1 MKKTILS
8 SIIGLSLIFILLMS
22 ATLPSAVAYA
32 VDGDV
37 APNYVYDKTDVAKDL
52 EGSDGFDFADYPAD
66 ASKDTQIYTFLEYGY
81 DGTDNSKFG
90 LYLYIYNP
98 QQKDFSRSSASN
110 KANVAVAFD
119 EKDNASSYQR
129 VNLIFCSATS
139 DKLFYKFRIDD
150 SDGKLLALA
159 EQYAIT
165 HAGARRYD
173 VATVE
178 LFAYGNTTA
187 TTTSIGKSYECA
199 GYMKGFGADKASN
212 THTVKAYSIDV
223 LDIELNHTFFR
234 PEGNSSAQSDYTVKD
249 QLDSVYFSFPNE
261 LIEQYGGIWKI
272 EASYY
277 SAMTS
282 PILVTST
289 KEVYDTVLKYVGKE
303 LTSNPEKYQGKVD
316 CKLNKDIAYSLYDPS
331 YSDTFLD
338 KIILRKEPTLTWNLY
353 AAGRVPTEQQI
364 VYYLFYTGYE
374 TPDGSVPYA
383 KDFTLSGERLLEYIY
398 NYNKSYRFGK
408 SELVNDKGE
417 QLSMD
422 MFQGFMPT
430 GEESEIFGKS
440 YKVYENGKVH
450 YVPISMTAADGYT
463 LESYKRTPTAFDWFT
478 LYKGKYNYE
487 KFSDIQA
494 IVPIDTKDSSLSK
507 SDFCKKYYVCDND
520 YEKIIDK
527 VKAGEG
533 KETVYLFR
541 FAQSEYS
548 SRGVIT
554 RGNMDLGQDYAYIAQ
569 QNVYLNMNV
578 ASITCRK
585 NDVYHT
591 FAVASNPIN
600 AVADIEPNKPYDNSQ
615 FYKNVWN
622 RIKGWFGNNKQSLI
636 IAAIV
641 IVCVILL
648 VMIISL
654 FVKHAPYFAM
664 QSMKRSQS
672 PPKPKRQSKPKR
684 QRQSKPH
691 KNKSNKKTAQKA
703 GRRKHGN

>member
-37 APNYVYDKTDVAKDL
+37 APNYVFDKIDVAKDL

-81 DGTDNSKFG
+81 DGTENSKFG

-234 PEGNSSAQSDYTVKD
+234 PEGNSSAQSGYTVKD
-249 QLDSVYFSFPNE
+249 QLDSVYFSFSNE

-338 KIILRKEPTLTWNLY
+338 SIILRKEPTLTWNLY

-450 YVPISMTAADGYT
+450 YVPITMTAEDGYT

-478 LYKGKYNYE
+478 LYKGKYDYE

-494 IVPIDTKDSSLSK
+494 IVPIDVNDSSLSK
-507 SDFCKKYYVCDND
+507 AEFCKKYYVSESD
-520 YEKIIDK
+520 YDSIISK
-527 VKAGEG
+527 VNAGKG
-533 KETVYLFR
+533 RETVYLFR
-541 FAQSEYS
+541 FAQSEYKA
-548 SRGVIT
+548 RGVIT
-554 RGNMDLGQDYAYIAQ
+554 RGDLKLGQEYAYIAEES
-569 QNVYLNMNV
+569 VYLNMNL

-585 NDVYHT
+585 NDEYHT

-622 RIKGWFGNNKQSLI
+622 RIKDWFRNNKQSLI

-654 FVKHAPYFAM
+654 FVKLAPYFAI
-664 QSMKRSQS
+664 KRAQS
-672 PPKPKRQSKPKR
+672 PPKPKRRSI
-684 QRQSKPH
+684 
-691 KNKSNKKTAQKA
+691 SNKTKNTSAKNA
-703 GRRKHGN
+703 GRRKK

>member
-1 MKKTILS
+1 MKKQLLATSLYLGLTLIL
-8 SIIGLSLIFILLMS
+8 ILLFS
-22 ATLPSAVAYA
+22 VAIPSAVVFAA
-32 VDGDV
+32 DGNV
-37 APNYVYDKTDVAKDL
+37 AHIYDRTDVTKDL
-52 EGSDGFDFADYPAD
+52 EGSEGFDFSQYPAD

-81 DGTDNSKFG
+81 DGADNSKFG
-90 LYLYIYNP
+90 LYLYVYNP
-98 QQKDFSRSSASN
+98 KQKAFSTSSASN
-110 KANVAVAFD
+110 KANVAMAFD
-119 EKDNASSYQR
+119 SKGNATSYQR
-129 VNLIFCSATS
+129 VGLIFCSATS

-150 SDGKLLALA
+150 SDGKLLELA
-159 EQYAIT
+159 EKYAIT
-165 HAGARRYD
+165 HGGARRYD
-173 VATVE
+173 IATVE
-178 LFAYGNTTA
+178 LFAYGDKTA
-187 TTTSIGKSYECA
+187 TTSTIGKSYECT
-199 GYMKGFGADKASN
+199 GYMKGFGADKDSN
-212 THTVKAYSIDV
+212 THSVKAYSLDV

-234 PEGNSSAQSDYTVKD
+234 PDGNSSAQSEYTVKD

-338 KIILRKEPTLTWNLY
+338 SIILRKEPTLTWNLY

-374 TPDGSVPYA
+374 TSDGSVPYA

-450 YVPISMTAADGYT
+450 YVPITMTAEDGYT

-478 LYKGKYNYE
+478 LYKGKYDYE

-494 IVPIDTKDSSLSK
+494 IVPIDVNDSSLSK
-507 SDFCKKYYVCDND
+507 AEFCKKYYVSESD
-520 YEKIIDK
+520 YDSIIAK
-527 VKAGEG
+527 VNAGKG

-541 FAQSEYS
+541 FAQSEYKA
-548 SRGVIT
+548 RGVIT
-554 RGNMDLGQDYAYIAQ
+554 RGDLNLGQEYAYIAEES
-569 QNVYLNMNV
+569 VYLNMNL

-585 NDVYHT
+585 NDEYHT

-622 RIKGWFGNNKQSLI
+622 RIKDWFRNNKQSLI

-654 FVKHAPYFAM
+654 FVKLAPYFAI
-664 QSMKRSQS
+664 KRAQS
-672 PPKPKRQSKPKR
+672 PPKPKRRSISNKT
-684 QRQSKPH
+684 
-691 KNKSNKKTAQKA
+691 KNKSAKNA
-703 GRRKHGN
+703 GRRKK

>member
-1 MKKTILS
+1 MKKQLLATSLYLGFTLIL
-8 SIIGLSLIFILLMS
+8 ILLFS
-22 ATLPSAVAYA
+22 VAIPSAVVFAA
-32 VDGDV
+32 DGNV
-37 APNYVYDKTDVAKDL
+37 APNYVYDATDVTKDL
-52 EGSDGFDFADYPAD
+52 EGADGFDFSQYPAD

-98 QQKDFSRSSASN
+98 KQKNFSRSSASN
-110 KANVAVAFD
+110 KANVAMAFD
-119 EKDNASSYQR
+119 SKGNATSYQR
-129 VNLIFCSATS
+129 VGLIFCSATS

-150 SDGKLLALA
+150 GGKLLALA
-159 EQYAIT
+159 EKYALT
-165 HAGARRYD
+165 HGGARRYD
-173 VATVE
+173 IATVE
-178 LFAYGNTTA
+178 LFAYGDKTA
-187 TTTSIGKSYECA
+187 TTSTIGKSYECT
-199 GYMKGFGADKASN
+199 GYMKGFGADKDSN
-212 THTVKAYSIDV
+212 THSVKAYSLDV
-223 LDIELNHTFFR
+223 LDIELKHTFFR
-234 PEGNSSAQSDYTVKD
+234 PDGNSSAQSEYTVKD

-338 KIILRKEPTLTWNLY
+338 SIILRKEPTLTWNLY

-374 TPDGSVPYA
+374 TSDGSVPYA

-450 YVPISMTAADGYT
+450 YVPITMTAEDGYT

-494 IVPIDTKDSSLSK
+494 IVPIDVNDSSLSK
-507 SDFCKKYYVCDND
+507 AEFCKKYYVSESD
-520 YEKIIDK
+520 YDSIIAK
-527 VKAGEG
+527 VNAGKG
-533 KETVYLFR
+533 RETVYLFR
-541 FAQSEYS
+541 FAQSEYKA
-548 SRGVIT
+548 RGVIT
-554 RGNMDLGQDYAYIAQ
+554 RGDLKLGQEYAYIAEES
-569 QNVYLNMNV
+569 VYLNMNL

-585 NDVYHT
+585 NDEYHT

-615 FYKNVWN
+615 FYKDVWN
-622 RIKGWFGNNKQSLI
+622 RIKDWFRNNKQSLI

-654 FVKHAPYFAM
+654 FVKLAPYFAM

-672 PPKPKRQSKPKR
+672 PPKPKRRSI
-684 QRQSKPH
+684 
-691 KNKSNKKTAQKA
+691 SNKTKNTSAKNA
-703 GRRKHGN
+703 GRRKK

>member
-37 APNYVYDKTDVAKDL
+37 APNYVFDKIDVAKDL
-52 EGSDGFDFADYPAD
+52 EGSDGFDFSQYPAD

-90 LYLYIYNP
+90 LYLYVYNP
-98 QQKDFSRSSASN
+98 KQKAFSTSSASN
-110 KANVAVAFD
+110 KANVAMAFD
-119 EKDNASSYQR
+119 EKDNAASYQR
-129 VNLIFCSATS
+129 VGLIFCSATS

-150 SDGKLLALA
+150 GGKLLALA
-159 EQYAIT
+159 EKYALT
-165 HAGARRYD
+165 HGGARRYD

-178 LFAYGNTTA
+178 LFAYGDKTA
-187 TTTSIGKSYECA
+187 TTSTIGKSYECA
-199 GYMKGFGADKASN
+199 GYMKGFGADKDSN
-212 THTVKAYSIDV
+212 THSVKAYSIDV

-234 PEGNSSAQSDYTVKD
+234 PEGNSSAQSNYTVKD

-338 KIILRKEPTLTWNLY
+338 SIILRKEPTLTWNLY

-450 YVPISMTAADGYT
+450 YVPITMTAEDGYT

-494 IVPIDTKDSSLSK
+494 IVPIDVNDSSLSK
-507 SDFCKKYYVCDND
+507 AEFCKKYYVSESD
-520 YEKIIDK
+520 YDSIIAK
-527 VKAGEG
+527 VNAGKG
-533 KETVYLFR
+533 RETVYLFR
-541 FAQSEYS
+541 FAQSEYKA
-548 SRGVIT
+548 RGVIT
-554 RGNMDLGQDYAYIAQ
+554 RGDLKLGQEYAYIAEES
-569 QNVYLNMNV
+569 VYLNMNL

-585 NDVYHT
+585 NDEYHT

-615 FYKNVWN
+615 FYKDVWN
-622 RIKGWFGNNKQSLI
+622 RIKDWFRNNKQSLI

-654 FVKHAPYFAM
+654 FVKLAPYFAM

-672 PPKPKRQSKPKR
+672 PPKPKRRSI
-684 QRQSKPH
+684 
-691 KNKSNKKTAQKA
+691 SNKTKNTSAKNA
-703 GRRKHGN
+703 GRRKK

>member
-8 SIIGLSLIFILLMS
+8 SIIRLSLIFILLMS

-139 DKLFYKFRIDD
+139 DKLFYKYRIDD

-223 LDIELNHTFFR
+223 LDIELKHTFFR
-234 PEGNSSAQSDYTVKD
+234 PEGTNYGNFATEYFHQSSKD
-249 QLDSVYFSFPNE
+249 QLDSVYFSFPDE
-261 LIEQYGGIWKI
+261 LISYYGGIWKI
-272 EASYY
+272 NAGFVKME
-277 SAMTS
+277 TR
-282 PILVTST
+282 PIIVTST
-289 KEVYDTVLKYVGKE
+289 KEVYENALNYVGRNDRDNCSVKISSTYPKKIGNQYIDN
-303 LTSNPEKYQGKVD
+303 LKG
-316 CKLNKDIAYSLYDPS
+316 
-331 YSDTFLD
+331 YSDEIKEEVRKFLLCD
-338 KIILRKEPTLTWNLY
+338 FPSTPI
-353 AAGRVPTEQQI
+353 
-364 VYYLFYTGYE
+364 YYLFYTGNE
-374 TPDGSVPYA
+374 TADGSVPYA
-383 KDFTLSGERLLEYIY
+383 KDFSLSGERLLKYTY
-398 NYNKSYRFGK
+398 NYKRSYDSGVP
-408 SELVNDKGE
+408 ELKDGNISKD
-417 QLSMD
+417 L
-422 MFQGFMPT
+422 F
-430 GEESEIFGKS
+430 S
-440 YKVYENGKVH
+440 YTPEHEKAGYGQYSNIEVK
-450 YVPISMTAADGYT
+450 ADDSYT
-463 LESYKRTPTAFDWFT
+463 LENMSRVKHWYDFLDFFGMSAE
-478 LYKGKYNYE
+478 YQ
-487 KFSDIQA
+487 SDAYRNIQA
-494 IVPIDTKDSSLSK
+494 IEPIDKRDILLSK
-507 SDFCKKYYVCDND
+507 TEFCKKYFVSESD
-520 YEKIIDK
+520 YDSIIQSVNK
-527 VKAGEG
+527 TGE
-533 KETVYLFR
+533 TTYLFR
-541 FAQSEYS
+541 FAQSSFSALGLSSQVGDGYEFDTEYNYCA
-548 SRGVIT
+548 T
-554 RGNMDLGQDYAYIAQ
+554 ET
-569 QNVYLNMNV
+569 VYLDMNIS
-578 ASITCRK
+578 SITCRK
-585 NDVYHT
+585 GDEYHT
-591 FAVASNPIN
+591 FAVASNPIDV
-600 AVADIEPNKPYDNSQ
+600 AADIDPPPEEFDNTGWWKDIMAKIKEWFEDNK
-615 FYKNVWN
+615 KE
-622 RIKGWFGNNKQSLI
+622 LI
-636 IAAIV
+636 ISAIV
-641 IVCVILL
+641 IVCVLIAIC
-648 VMIISL
+648 IISL
-654 FVKHAPYFAM
+654 LVKLAPYFAM